1 MASNLATI
9 RVELIANA
17 QKFKSNI
24 DQATKSMKKVDKSA
38 TVTTGKGCVY
48 IIMPFCRDAA
58 GSIAAVQGPLGPV
71 AGRLNAIGAI
81 MGRVSLKG
89 LAMTGAFVAAGF
101 ALTKLI
107 RNVTA
112 VEDADA

>member
-1 MASNLATI
+1 MAANLATI

-17 QKFKSNI
+17 QKFKMSL
-24 DQATKSMKKVDKSA
+24 DKASTGLTKLDKASL
-38 TVTTGKGCVY
+38 TTGKGASKLQSK
-48 IIMPFCRDAA
+48 MRDVA

-101 ALTKLI
+101 CTY
-107 RNVTA
+107 
-112 VEDADA
+112 